1 MFRNHSFLSDIS
13 PQEKWNVSNGNN
25 FSLMF
30 YKCSSLSNI
39 KPIEKWDI
47 SKGDSFFSI
56 FYNCSSSLDK
66 RSLEK
71 WKHLNEKFSFYEIL
85 KNYNS
90 TGKNGSDLNNN

>member
-1 MFRNHSFLSDIS
+1 M
-13 PQEKWNVSNGNN
+13 
-25 FSLMF
+25 
-30 YKCSSLSNI
+30 SNI